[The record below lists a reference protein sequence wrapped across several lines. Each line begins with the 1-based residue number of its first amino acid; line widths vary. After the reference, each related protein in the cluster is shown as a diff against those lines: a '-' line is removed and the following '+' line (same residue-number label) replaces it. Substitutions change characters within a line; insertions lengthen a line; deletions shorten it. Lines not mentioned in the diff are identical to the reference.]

1 METGDML
8 GQGRGEVGALV
19 ARLIELAKSQ
29 PWPELSKEH
38 RDRIHKKLLET
49 LERERWRAKPR
60 R

>member
-1 METGDML
+1 ML

-49 LERERWRAKPR
+49 LERERWREKPR